1 VNPSLGTV
9 KLLLRVGARDSKL
22 SHVQTDLVTGKLL
35 REHRDLEIEKVVIS
49 AKGER
54 KGHPPRFAMDHRDAF
69 EKEVERAIL
78 EGRVDFAVRSLK
90 EVPIFEYGSKLVIA
104 GILERGSPADVLVSR
119 GDRALRDLDEGSTV
133 GTRSFLRTAQLKR
146 IRSDLVAKP
155 IWGNLEVR
163 LRKIDNGEYD
173 AVILSEAGL
182 TRLGA
187 ASKISE
193 RLPLEDFLPAPCQ
206 GTIAAIAR
214 HDNEKAITMLRG
226 IENPTSCAEV
236 EAERELVSVLQGT
249 CRVPVGALASSNS
262 DTIQLTAYA
271 MAANGQRLETKRI
284 GRTVERV
291 DVARK
296 AANDLLVQEA
306 KRFEEG
312 WRNLYR

>member
-1 VNPSLGTV
+1 
-9 KLLLRVGARDSKL
+9 
-22 SHVQTDLVTGKLL
+22 
-35 REHRDLEIEKVVIS
+35 LEIEKVVIS
-49 AKGER
+49 ASEEKKGQT
-54 KGHPPRFAMDHRDAF
+54 PRFAIDHREAF

-104 GILERGSPADVLVSR
+104 GILERGSPAEVLVSR
-119 GDRALRDLDEGSTV
+119 GDKGLRDLDEGSTV

-163 LRKIDNGEYD
+163 LRKIEDGEYG

-187 ASKISE
+187 TSKISE

-206 GTIAAIAR
+206 GTIAALAR

-226 IENPTSCAEV
+226 IEHSTTRAEV
-236 EAERELVSVLQGT
+236 EAERELVRVLQGA
-249 CRVPVGALASSNS
+249 CRVPVGALASSNG

-284 GRTVERV
+284 GRTMERV
-291 DVARK
+291 EVARK
-296 AANDLLVQEA
+296 AANDLLIQEV
-306 KRFEEG
+306 KRFEDG
-312 WRNLYR
+312 WRNLYK

>member
-1 VNPSLGTV
+1 MNPSRGTV
-9 KLLLRVGARDSKL
+9 RLLLRVGARDSKL
-22 SHVQTDLVTGKLL
+22 SNLQTDLVTERLR
-35 REHRDLEIEKVVIS
+35 REHRDLEIEKVVMS
-49 AKGER
+49 GSGEKKGQT
-54 KGHPPRFAMDHRDAF
+54 PRFTMDHREAF

-119 GDRALRDLDEGSTV
+119 GDRALRDLDDGSTV

-146 IRSDLVAKP
+146 IRSDLVTKP

-163 LRKIDNGEYD
+163 LHKVDDGEYD

-187 ASKISE
+187 SGKISE

-206 GTIAAIAR
+206 GTIATLAR
-214 HDNEKAITMLRG
+214 HDNDKAITMLRG
-226 IENPTSCAEV
+226 IENSTTRAEV
-236 EAERELVSVLQGT
+236 EAERELVRVLQGA
-249 CRVPVGALASSNS
+249 CRVPVGALASSNG

-284 GRTVERV
+284 GRTTERV
-291 DVARK
+291 EVARK
-296 AANDLLVQEA
+296 AANDLLIQEV

>member
-1 VNPSLGTV
+1 M
-9 KLLLRVGARDSKL
+9 
-22 SHVQTDLVTGKLL
+22 
-35 REHRDLEIEKVVIS
+35 EIEKVVIS
-49 AKGER
+49 ASGEKKGQN
-54 KGHPPRFAMDHRDAF
+54 PRFTMDHREAF

-119 GDRALRDLDEGSTV
+119 ADRALRDLDGGGTV
-133 GTRSFLRTAQLKR
+133 GTRSFLRIAQLKR

-163 LRKIDNGEYD
+163 LRKIDDGEYD

-187 ASKISE
+187 SGRISE

-206 GTIAAIAR
+206 GTIATLAR
-214 HDNEKAITMLRG
+214 HDNDKAITMLHG
-226 IENPTSCAEV
+226 IENSTTRAEV
-236 EAERELVSVLQGT
+236 EAERELVRVLQGA
-249 CRVPVGALASSNS
+249 CRVPVGALASSNG

-284 GRTVERV
+284 GRTTERV
-291 DVARK
+291 EVARK
-296 AANDLLVQEA
+296 AANDLLIQEV